1 MSTAVHASED
11 LALSLP
17 VRDVAAQLVELLG
30 LRTVAVIAGVS
41 QTRTVRQWTEGTQP
55 STGVDDA
62 LRLAL
67 QSALIVRERVAPE
80 TVRAWFAGANRRLDD
95 RAPALVIRERPDDTT
110 RRRLL
115 AAARAFLTAA

>member
-1 MSTAVHASED
+1 MSATLHPPED

-17 VRDVAAQLVELLG
+17 AREVVGRLVEFLG

-41 QTRTVRQWTEGTQP
+41 QTRTVRHWTEGTQP
-55 STGVDDA
+55 STGVEDG

-67 QSALIVRERVAPE
+67 QAALIVREQVAPE

-95 RAPALVIRERPDDTT
+95 RAPALVIRERPDGAM
-110 RRRLL
+110 RGRLL
-115 AAARAFLTAA
+115 SAARAFLSAA

>member
-1 MSTAVHASED
+1 MSTTLHPPED

-17 VRDVAAQLVELLG
+17 ARDVVLRLVDLLG

-55 STGVDDA
+55 STGVEDA

-67 QSALIVRERVAPE
+67 QAALIVRERVAPE

-95 RAPALVIRERPDDTT
+95 QAPALVIRERPDSAM
-110 RRRLL
+110 RGRLL
-115 AAARAFLTAA
+115 SAARAFLSAA